1 MEGISNNVNRV
12 MKVVDL
18 FAGCGG
24 FSLDAISSKVSVL
37 HFCTKEFRRCSTE
50 IKKEKE
56 VIVNSIVDNHY
67 CPLKSINNS
76 LKHA

>member
-24 FSLDAISSKVSVL
+24 FCLDAISSKVTAL

-56 VIVNSIVDNHY
+56 VITEKKYIDAPPPDVIVKLH
-67 CPLKSINNS
+67 
-76 LKHA
+76 